1 MMNLN
6 NLESMMSHTIQVVL
20 HSIGFT
26 ANEILQMIVCSA
38 CLVLTYKFLELL
50 CSEDDEDSI
59 EDSIENMIKFL
70 KTLAI
75 YILLYIILI
84 PIFLF
89 LKFGII

>member
-6 NLESMMSHTIQVVL
+6 NLESMMSHTIQGVL
-20 HSIGFT
+20 HNIGFT

-38 CLVLTYKFLELL
+38 CIILTYKILDLL
-50 CSEDDEDSI
+50 TSEDD

-75 YILLYIILI
+75 YILLDIILI
-84 PIFLF
+84 AIFLF
-89 LKFGII
+89 LKFDII

>member
-6 NLESMMSHTIQVVL
+6 NLESMMSHTIQGVL
-20 HSIGFT
+20 HNIGFT

-38 CLVLTYKFLELL
+38 CIILTYKILDLL
-50 CSEDDEDSI
+50 TSEDD

-75 YILLYIILI
+75 YILLDILLI
-84 PIFLF
+84 AIFLF
-89 LKFGII
+89 LKFDII

>member
-1 MMNLN
+1 MNLN
-6 NLESMMSHTIQVVL
+6 NLESMMSHTIQGVL
-20 HSIGFT
+20 HNIGFT

-38 CLVLTYKFLELL
+38 CLVVTYKFLDLL
-50 CSEDDEDSI
+50 GSENDEDSI
-59 EDSIENMIKFL
+59 KDSIENTIKFL

>member
-6 NLESMMSHTIQVVL
+6 NLESMMSHTIQGVL
-20 HSIGFT
+20 HNIGFT

-38 CLVLTYKFLELL
+38 CIILTYKILDLL
-50 CSEDDEDSI
+50 NSEDD

-75 YILLYIILI
+75 YILLDIILI
-84 PIFLF
+84 AIFLF
-89 LKFGII
+89 LKFDII

>member
-6 NLESMMSHTIQVVL
+6 KLESMMSHTIQGVL
-20 HSIGFT
+20 HNIGFT

-38 CLVLTYKFLELL
+38 CIILTYKILDLL
-50 CSEDDEDSI
+50 TSEDD

-75 YILLYIILI
+75 YILLDIILI
-84 PIFLF
+84 AIFLF
-89 LKFGII
+89 LKFDII